1 MSQIEI
7 KIRVKFEARD
17 IPDFYSTSGTTYM
30 IATRKKTLYI
40 D

>member
-17 IPDFYSTSGTTYM
+17 IPDFYLTAGPTYLY
-30 IATRKKTLYI
+30 ITVTRKRTL
-40 D
+40 